1 METRC
6 GSETPRLPSVPDG
19 DFFDRPRFCSR
30 CGLPIIVEG
39 ASFCKSCGAAL
50 DGSGPIRRDL
60 RMRPLIAFG
69 LSIIPGLGHHY
80 QGQLLRGV
88 MWFFGVAIA
97 YGAGPIG
104 YLLHLICAVSAA
116 SYGSNR
122 RDERRRRRH
131 GRRIDRVSAQL

>member
-1 METRC
+1 
-6 GSETPRLPSVPDG
+6 
-19 DFFDRPRFCSR
+19 
-30 CGLPIIVEG
+30 
-39 ASFCKSCGAAL
+39 
-50 DGSGPIRRDL
+50 
-60 RMRPLIAFG
+60 MRPLIAFG
-69 LSIIPGLGHHY
+69 LSIIPGLGHLY